1 MMRAAIGLV
10 AVLVVPVTS
19 FAQFTPW
26 SPPLKVEGG
35 INSDAP
41 ETCVA
46 VSKDHLSLYF
56 ASARLSPSPESGG
69 YDLYVSQRDT
79 AEAPWGAAEIVPN
92 VNSTANDFC
101 PALSL
106 DEHRLYFASVRPDGN
121 CGTGTDIYVARR
133 HDRRDDLGWEPP
145 ENLGCELNS
154 PRSDQAPS
162 FFEDESGAVLMYFA
176 SNRETS
182 QGFDIYQS
190 RQRQDDTFGPAT
202 PVSELNTAT
211 FNEIG
216 TAIRRDGLEIIVDS
230 TRPGGRG
237 GRDLWGATRESTSE
251 PWSPLVNLTWLN
263 SPTYDGGRMSMSF
276 DGRALYFTSDRANPG
291 SGNSDIYVTT
301 RERLRRRQK

>member
-1 MMRAAIGLV
+1 MVRAAIGVV

-26 SPPLKVEGG
+26 STPVKVAGEV
-35 INSDAP
+35 NSDAP
-41 ETCVA
+41 ETCVS

-56 ASARLSPSPESGG
+56 ARSSPLGFGG
-69 YDLYVSQRDT
+69 YDLYVSKRDT
-79 AEAPWGAAEIVPN
+79 VEESWGTPSLVPH
-92 VNSTANDFC
+92 VNSSSNDFC

-121 CGTGTDIYVARR
+121 CGIGTTDIYVSRR
-133 HDRRDDLGWEPP
+133 HDRRDDFGWEPP
-145 ENLGCELNS
+145 ENLGCEVNS
-154 PRSDQAPS
+154 PRADQAPS
-162 FFEDESGAVLMYFA
+162 FFEDDSGVVLMYFA
-176 SNRETS
+176 SNREPS

-190 RQRQDDTFGPAT
+190 RQRDDERFGPAT
-202 PVSELNTAT
+202 PVSELNVAT

-251 PWSPLVNLTWLN
+251 PWSPLVNLTSLN
-263 SPTYDGGRMSMSF
+263 SPTFDGGRMSMSF
-276 DGRALYFTSDRANPG
+276 DGRALYFASDRANPG
-291 SGNSDIYVTT
+291 TPNTDIYVTT
-301 RERLRRRQK
+301 REKLRGRKN